1 MFTAGIGDGHA
12 ILGHMTELPE
22 QFMGGSRQVLIA
34 GQNRLAVRVT
44 KQLARAGVQSFFLLS
59 SMEDHSENSQDTL
72 IRAAR
77 SSGGASI
84 RLIQVSGYDSPDF
97 LLPEETDL
105 LVDCSTGRKDHAP
118 QEKACR
124 AQGVPLVLAYE
135 DDEKLLT
142 GLADPYAGSLAL
154 LFSEEKVWPQALA
167 DERTGLAGDADTEAA
182 GAVCRLA
189 METLTGQARFF
200 RSKVHLFD
208 RAARILSTG
217 EMPCSIPSYDRMVL
231 VGSDHR
237 DLGKTSLC
245 AALAR
250 DLVRRGRSVC
260 ALKIEAS
267 AREEDPLILEESTA
281 VKKPQVRALFESGC
295 QRIVRLVASET
306 GIRQVLPDLLEHLYA
321 GMDPAGLLLCE
332 SNTARQLLQPACFVH
347 LASPDGRVKPS
358 AIRTRRLADRLLPW
372 PFTNREV
379 DDLIDAFDRLLF

>member
-1 MFTAGIGDGHA
+1 MA
-12 ILGHMTELPE
+12 
-22 QFMGGSRQVLIA
+22 GSRQVLIA
-34 GQNRLAVRVT
+34 GQNRLAARVIE
-44 KQLARAGVQSFFLLS
+44 QLARAGVQSFFLLS
-59 SMEDHSENSQDTL
+59 SMQDHSENSQDTL

-105 LVDCSTGRKDHAP
+105 LVDCSTGRKDHVLH
-118 QEKACR
+118 EEACR
-124 AQGVPLVLAYE
+124 AQGVPLVLAHE

-142 GLADPYAGSLAL
+142 GLVDPYAGSLDL
-154 LFSEEKVWPQALA
+154 LFSEERAWLQALA
-167 DERTGLAGDADTEAA
+167 DERTGLACDAVTEAA
-182 GAVCRLA
+182 GDACRLA
-189 METLTGQARFF
+189 MEILAGQARFF
-200 RSKVHLFD
+200 RSKIHRFD

-217 EMPCSIPSYDRMVL
+217 EMPCSIPRHDRMVL

-237 DLGKTSLC
+237 NLGKTSLC

-267 AREEDPLILEESTA
+267 AKEEDPLILEESPA
-281 VKKPQVRALFESGC
+281 VKKPQIRALFEKGC
-295 QRIVRLVASET
+295 QRIVRLVASEA
-306 GIRQVLPDLLEHLYA
+306 GIRQVLPDLLEDLYA
-321 GMDPAGLLLCE
+321 GMDQAGLLLCE

-358 AIRTRRLADRLLPW
+358 AIRTRRLADRLLSW
-372 PFTNREV
+372 PFTKMDV
-379 DDLIDAFDRLLF
+379 DDLIGALDRHLF